1 VSCGVKADTCSEFKL
16 DVKLPN
22 LNLVYSYSGT
32 RRCSGIIT
40 CSTSCK
46 LVCEMFSDNS
56 FTFSVLA
63 LSQLLAEGD
72 VASAILL
79 SASMVG
85 DFFVDFGFHS
95 LIGCITEDKM

>member
-1 VSCGVKADTCSEFKL
+1 
-16 DVKLPN
+16 
-22 LNLVYSYSGT
+22 
-32 RRCSGIIT
+32 
-40 CSTSCK
+40 
-46 LVCEMFSDNS
+46 
-56 FTFSVLA
+56 VLA

-72 VASAILL
+72 VASTILL